1 MISNDELS
9 GLPSDPE
16 LAFVRFEEIV
26 RLKMQEWERD
36 ERVSNGD
43 LDADTYRLE
52 YMNKVAAAAKAYRI
66 EALSGLEIPK
76 LGGNQINFIDAY
88 RQFLADVDNVTIQI
102 RIHAA
107 RADHEGT
114 VGLEDI
120 ERSKIHHFIQQIRT
134 VIEGADLPDDKR
146 DALLEKL
153 NKFAAEVDRKRTKLQ
168 AAMAVVIAVCDGIGQ
183 GFEKLEP
190 ARKMIDSISVLLGRA
205 KANEERADRRLP
217 PPSER
222 QKIEPPKRRLPP
234 PASRKRCDQLDD
246 NIPF

>member
-9 GLPSDPE
+9 GLPADPE

-26 RLKMQEWERD
+26 RQKMQDWEVE
-36 ERVSNGD
+36 ERRNNGD
-43 LDADTYRLE
+43 FDADTFRLE
-52 YMNKVAAAAKAYRI
+52 YMNKVAAAAKAYGI
-66 EALSGLEIPK
+66 EALSGLEVPK
-76 LGGNQINFIDAY
+76 LGGSQISFIDAY
-88 RQFLADVDNVTIQI
+88 RQFLADVDHVTIQI

-120 ERSKIHHFIQQIRT
+120 ERSKIHHFIQRIRT
-134 VIEGADLPDDKR
+134 VIEQADLPDDKR
-146 DALLEKL
+146 DELFDKL

-168 AAMAVVIAVCDGIGQ
+168 SAMAVVIAVCDGIGQ

-190 ARKMIDSISVLLGRA
+190 ARIMIDSISVLLGRV
-205 KANEERADRRLP
+205 KANEERADRQLP

-222 QKIEPPKRRLPP
+222 KRIEPPKRRLPAP
-234 PASRKRCDQLDD
+234 TSRRQNDQLDD
-246 NIPF
+246 DIPF